1 MLEPL
6 VGEKT
11 VSVRLNPA
19 TYRRMELLAK
29 REKRS
34 MSAQAAYLI
43 EDALSRLPPES
54 PATRSKRAPAE
65 S

>member
-1 MLEPL
+1 MLETL

-19 TYRRMELLAK
+19 TYRRLETLAK

-43 EDALSRLPPES
+43 EDALAKAPPE
-54 PATRSKRAPAE
+54 PTPPRGKRRPPE
-65 S
+65 Q